1 MGGFSVSIFKKTT
14 FFVLA
19 CFFVLA
25 QGLQAEEG
33 INAQQ
38 GLYVEDN
45 PASKL
50 GRGITN
56 VILSPGEYFVQTAKL
71 MESHDPLT
79 AYFGGLLQG
88 TCKMVER
95 IGGGIYEIA
104 TFPIPIPKKYRPLMD
119 PPTTAAALQDS
130 GMLKAN

>member
-1 MGGFSVSIFKKTT
+1 VSISKKVI
-14 FFVLA
+14 FFFLA
-19 CFFVLA
+19 GFFVLA
-25 QGLQAEEG
+25 QGLHAEEG
-33 INAQQ
+33 LYAQE

-56 VILSPGEYFVQTAKL
+56 VVLSPGEYVVQTAKL
-71 MESHDPLT
+71 MEVHDPLT
-79 AYFGGLLQG
+79 AYFGGVLQG
-88 TCKMVER
+88 TCKMIER

-104 TFPIPIPKKYRPLMD
+104 TFPVPIPKKYRPLMD

-130 GMLKAN
+130 GILKAN

>member
-1 MGGFSVSIFKKTT
+1 MSILKKTI

-19 CFFVLA
+19 GFFVFV
-25 QGLQAEEG
+25 QGLHAEEG
-33 INAQQ
+33 IYAQE

-56 VILSPGEYFVQTAKL
+56 VVLSPGEYFVQTAKL
-71 MESHDPLT
+71 METHDPLT
-79 AYFGGLLQG
+79 AYFGGILQG

-95 IGGGIYEIA
+95 IGGGIYEIV

-119 PPTTAAALQDS
+119 PPTTAEALEDS

>member
-1 MGGFSVSIFKKTT
+1 MSALKKTI

-19 CFFVLA
+19 GFFMLA
-25 QGLQAEEG
+25 QGLYAEEG
-33 INAQQ
+33 LYAQE

-56 VILSPGEYFVQTAKL
+56 VVLSPGEYVVQTAKL
-71 MESHDPLT
+71 METHDPLT
-79 AYFGGLLQG
+79 AYFGGVLQG

-95 IGGGIYEIA
+95 IGGGIYEIV
-104 TFPIPIPKKYRPLMD
+104 TFPVPIPKKYRPLMD

-130 GMLKAN
+130 GLLKAN